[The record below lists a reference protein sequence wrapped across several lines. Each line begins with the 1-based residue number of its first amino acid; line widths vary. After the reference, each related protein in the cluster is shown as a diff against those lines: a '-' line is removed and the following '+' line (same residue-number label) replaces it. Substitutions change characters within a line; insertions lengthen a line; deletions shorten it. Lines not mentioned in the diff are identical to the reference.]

1 MTIAVLW
8 EMQSDGAS
16 KLSRTASSPDA
27 GESLSPTALR
37 NASQEQME
45 RII

>member
-8 EMQSDGAS
+8 KMQSDGAS
-16 KLSRTASSPDA
+16 KLSRTVSSLDA
-27 GESLSPTALR
+27 GESLGPTTLR